1 MVPKNFDFG
10 SLALQMEGFSRPG
23 HFDGV
28 ATVVEALL
36 KNTTPTR
43 AYFGEKDFQQLQIIT
58 SLVKQEQIPVKI
70 IACPIIRHEDGL
82 AMSSRNTNLSDTQRA
97 IAPIIYET
105 LQKAVALKEEN
116 SLEQIEIWITDFF
129 NKHPEI
135 ELEYFTVAEE
145 KTLQKI
151 NHLNGEK
158 TRAFIALKLGE
169 VRLIDNVKF

>member
-1 MVPKNFDFG
+1 
-10 SLALQMEGFSRPG
+10 
-23 HFDGV
+23 
-28 ATVVEALL
+28 
-36 KNTTPTR
+36 
-43 AYFGEKDFQQLQIIT
+43 
-58 SLVKQEQIPVKI
+58 
-70 IACPIIRHEDGL
+70 
-82 AMSSRNTNLSDTQRA
+82 MSSRNTNLSDTQRA